1 MERLE
6 ALRLVAA
13 QALHGELVFPTG
25 LDVSLTLLRA
35 LDDPDCHVDHAV
47 RLVKGDPLLAARVVA
62 VANASIYCRPGQQTA
77 DLRQAVARIG
87 LRATR
92 TLAVAI
98 ATRRLAGTPQSPRL
112 REAANRLW
120 AHTSEV
126 AALAQVI
133 ARRVSHVDP
142 ETAFFAGV
150 VHEIGGFYLISRA
163 ADMPTLLDG
172 DPGDW
177 TEDNEAIVGRAIL
190 ARLDIPPTV
199 CAAIEAMWEGL
210 RSLPPASLG
219 DTLLLADELALTP
232 SPLYTAD
239 ATRTADS
246 APQIDAVV
254 NERTLSEIL
263 AESASEVAELA
274 AALRQ

>member
-87 LRATR
+87 LRTTR

-263 AESASEVAELA
+263 AESAGEVAELA

>member
-87 LRATR
+87 LRTTR

-120 AHTSEV
+120 VHTSEV

>member
-87 LRATR
+87 LRTTR

-232 SPLYTAD
+232 SPLYTTD

>member
-87 LRATR
+87 LRTTR

-232 SPLYTAD
+232 SPLYTTD

-263 AESASEVAELA
+263 AESAGEVAELA

>member
-6 ALRLVAA
+6 ALRLVAK

-87 LRATR
+87 LRTTR

-232 SPLYTAD
+232 SPLYTTD

>member
-87 LRATR
+87 LRTTR

>member
-6 ALRLVAA
+6 ALRLVAE

-87 LRATR
+87 LRTTR

-232 SPLYTAD
+232 SPLYTTD